1 MEGSAATR
9 LGSRK
14 NTYGS
19 GANNSNHLET
29 IGGTGASSNKHHNI
43 AQDDLELQS
52 GPGGYLDAGKLPTTV
67 RDGETQRPF
76 AWLDDKSAKSDDYDA
91 GSMGAFQEEKEKE
104 QEQQQHQRQR
114 SSSNKSAV
122 VAGHRPVGQ
131 GRGRGG
137 SRPRN
142 DRRSTDGGSS
152 TDELASPASLGG
164 ITVTHEVAVQRSAGS
179 GVDLKSRSVVPF

>member
-52 GPGGYLDAGKLPTTV
+52 GPGGYLDADKLPTTV

-76 AWLDDKSAKSDDYDA
+76 AWLDDKSAKLDDYDA
-91 GSMGAFQEEKEKE
+91 GSMGAFQEEKE
-104 QEQQQHQRQR
+104 QQLHQRQR